1 MAENLLTP
9 TSVKLYGREIQ
20 DISLTRPEPKPKPRV
35 PGGLGDNLFLRR
47 QLAEGDSRLARIYG
61 FSYEG
66 TYYTLPKPCMLLVH
80 GEGIK
85 ASPEPPLFK
94 PLDEECAET
103 SDVPLRGA
111 TAPSTTDQSGVAA
124 KAWEFSSDIQ
134 VWEYDKGDFS
144 VRLDVETG
152 CLEEIL
158 LEATIKR
165 ENLRAEYSGRIGI
178 ARRGGKLI
186 D

>member
-20 DISLTRPEPKPKPRV
+20 DISLKPQTTAKPTPRE

-47 QLAEGDSRLARIYG
+47 QLAEPDSRLARIYG

-66 TYYTLPKPCMLLVH
+66 TYYTLPKACIFLVH
-80 GEGIK
+80 GNGER
-85 ASPEPPLFK
+85 ASPQPPLFAFTDPK
-94 PLDEECAET
+94 TKTT
-103 SDVPLRGA
+103 STGEGD
-111 TAPSTTDQSGVAA
+111 TAPSTTEQSGVAA
-124 KAWEFSSDIQ
+124 KAWEFSSDIR